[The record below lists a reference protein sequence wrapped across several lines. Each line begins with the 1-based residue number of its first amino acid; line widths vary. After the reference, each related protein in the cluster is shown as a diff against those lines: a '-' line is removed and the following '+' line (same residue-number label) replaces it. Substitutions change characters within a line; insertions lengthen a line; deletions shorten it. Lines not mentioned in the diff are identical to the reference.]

1 MQTKLE
7 FRLTVSIIG
16 DDAQA
21 TARTLAQ
28 AVDAGRLDLPLLAM
42 MREELRNVDGD
53 WRISTVTSSATV
65 ASNDDAQAV
74 TS

>member
-1 MQTKLE
+1 MQTQLE

-28 AVDAGRLDLPLLAM
+28 AVDDGRLTLPILAT
-42 MREELRNVDGD
+42 MREELRTVDGD
-53 WRISTVTSSATV
+53 WRIAGVDTSAELHNGEV
-65 ASNDDAQAV
+65 DA
-74 TS
+74 

>member
-1 MQTKLE
+1 MQPTKLYIQLS
-7 FRLTVSIIG
+7 FAVIG

-28 AVDAGRLDLPLLAM
+28 AVDDGRLTLPILAT
-42 MREELRNVDGD
+42 MREELRTVDGD
-53 WRISTVTSSATV
+53 WRISTVTSSATL
-65 ASNDDAQAV
+65 AGGEV

>member
-1 MQTKLE
+1 MQPTKLYIQ
-7 FRLTVSIIG
+7 LTLDIIG

-21 TARTLAQ
+21 TARILAQ

-53 WRISTVTSSATV
+53 WRISTVTTSATV
-65 ASNDDAQAV
+65 AGGEVAK
-74 TS
+74 

>member
-1 MQTKLE
+1 MQSTIQIN
-7 FRLTVSIIG
+7 LTVTVAG

-53 WRISTVTSSATV
+53 WRLSTVTSSATLAGGEV
-65 ASNDDAQAV
+65 AS
-74 TS
+74 

>member
-1 MQTKLE
+1 MTTTVYIQTS
-7 FRLTVSIIG
+7 FDIIG

-42 MREELRNVDGD
+42 MREEMRTVDGD
-53 WRISTVTSSATV
+53 WRLSTVTSSATLAGGEV
-65 ASNDDAQAV
+65 AS
-74 TS
+74 

>member
-1 MQTKLE
+1 MQSTIYIQLS
-7 FRLTVSIIG
+7 FAIIG

-28 AVDAGRLDLPLLAM
+28 AVDDGRLDLPMLAM
-42 MREELRNVDGD
+42 MRDELRNVDGD
-53 WRISTVTSSATV
+53 WRISTVTTSATL
-65 ASNDDAQAV
+65 AGGEV

>member
-1 MQTKLE
+1 MQTQLE

-28 AVDAGRLDLPLLAM
+28 AVDDGRLTLPILAT
-42 MREELRNVDGD
+42 MREELRTVDGD
-53 WRISTVTSSATV
+53 WRISTVTTSATL

-74 TS
+74 TA